1 MSKLQYISLSQLMSS
16 VEDDFHKW
24 SDAGLVD
31 QSKYI
36 KIVRECNE
44 KLGVR
49 IYNSKHIIL
58 YVTEGPEMK
67 HGRAD
72 LPADFYKMEMAFAL
86 HRRTVNSML
95 PIGPGMQQVMAPPT
109 LQQIQSGAIT
119 NTTGCCLDAAGDCSW
134 LIKTPLTQL
143 QVQINDFIPLEIFE
157 GSHEHFTEYSP
168 NRGYHHQPHHRRNGI
183 TIHAD
188 EGYLETDF
196 HEGVIYM
203 SYLADMKSESGEIMI
218 PFHSSL
224 NEYYEWAIKTRILQN
239 ILYNNEA
246 DVAQLY
252 KDAQKERNFAFHD
265 AVNFVMGKEYK
276 EWSKYEKER
285 SDKFFRKYYQI
296 FY

>member
-1 MSKLQYISLSQLMSS
+1 MSKLKYITLTALMASI
-16 VEDDFHKW
+16 EDDFHKW

-36 KIVRECNE
+36 KVVRECNE
-44 KLGVR
+44 KLGIR
-49 IYNSKHIIL
+49 IYDSKHTIL
-58 YVTEGPEMK
+58 YVTEGPEFR

-72 LPADFYKMEMAFAL
+72 LPLDFYKMEMAFAL
-86 HRRTVNSML
+86 HKRTVNSML

-109 LQQIQSGAIT
+109 LQQIQSGQVT

-143 QVQINDFIPLEIFE
+143 QVQINDVVPLEIFE
-157 GSHEHFTEYSP
+157 GSHDHFTEYSP
-168 NRGYHHQPHHRRNGI
+168 NRGHHRNNHRRNGL
-183 TIHAD
+183 TINVE
-188 EGYLETDF
+188 EGYIETDF
-196 HEGVIYM
+196 HEGVVYM
-203 SYLADMKSESGEIMI
+203 SYLADMRNEAGEITI
-218 PFHSSL
+218 PFHPSL
-224 NEYYEWAIKTRILQN
+224 NEYYEWAVKTRILQN
-239 ILYNNEA
+239 ILYNGEA

-265 AVNFVMGKEYK
+265 AVNFVMGKEYR
-276 EWSKYEKER
+276 EWDKYEKER